1 MSKTSEKIAIALF
14 LVLAIPAASFARSG
28 GAPVDR
34 DSGRNAGG
42 TRGRAW
48 INGREVGG
56 TAPRFAHLLGGYD

>member
-1 MSKTSEKIAIALF
+1 MTSANILRVTNP
-14 LVLAIPAASFARSG
+14 LLTFAPRRRPPRSG

>member
-1 MSKTSEKIAIALF
+1 MNSSNILHVTNPL
-14 LVLAIPAASFARSG
+14 LTLAPRRRPPRSG
-28 GAPVDR
+28 GRPNDR

-56 TAPRFAHLLGGYD
+56 TAPRFAHLLGGHD